1 MKLRFN
7 ALPVALAA
15 LIAAGGAQA
24 LMQIGQQVP
33 SGGNSSVIFVAV
45 DENSNISL
53 AIDLGLTMS
62 AFTNSTTLT
71 SGLTSPIF
79 WDFNANNTNA
89 PTVGVNDWTVA
100 YNRFK
105 NTQSDGDFSWGVF
118 AGDNVL
124 SALITPTNAIP
135 GRGLLATG
143 NPTVEQMLAARSS
156 GPIATAIGNQ
166 NNFIAA
172 SNGLASGNHQQVDN
186 GSNTATAADVA
197 TGSGWFPDI
206 MGEGFNG
213 SLTWSMLL
221 ANRESSAFNWQQLL
235 PPNSTNPIINQ
246 FGNPTTIDSL
256 SPMPINFTFDIAT
269 NQLVLAPVPE
279 PGTYAMLLAGLCA
292 VGFMVRRR
300 KA

>member
-15 LIAAGGAQA
+15 LVAAGGAQA
-24 LMQIGQQVP
+24 RMDNVTPLNF
-33 SGGNSSVIFVAV
+33 GNSSVIFVAL
-45 DENSNISL
+45 DENNNISL
-53 AIDLGLTMS
+53 AIDLGLNMI
-62 AFTNSTTLT
+62 AFTNSNELT

-79 WDFNANNTNA
+79 WDFNANTTNA

-100 YNRFK
+100 YNLFK
-105 NTQSDGDFSWGVF
+105 NTQSGGDFTWGVF
-118 AGDNVL
+118 AGDNI
-124 SALITPTNAIP
+124 SGTSITPTNAIR

-143 NPTVEQMLAARSS
+143 NPTQTQMLAAFASS
-156 GPIATAIGNQ
+156 GTPNAIGNMQ
-166 NNFIAA
+166 QFIPASSNF
-172 SNGLASGNHQQVDN
+172 GNHLPQGLTPGVDN
-186 GSNTATAADVA
+186 GSNTAGPDD
-197 TGSGWFPDI
+197 GSAWLPDL
-206 MGEGFNG
+206 MEDRFGGH
-213 SLTWSMLL
+213 LTWSMLL
-221 ANRESSAFNWQQLL
+221 ANGESSAFHWQQQLVA
-235 PPNSTNPIINQ
+235 NPIINQ

>member
-15 LIAAGGAQA
+15 LVAAGGAQA
-24 LMQIGQQVP
+24 RMDSVTPLNF
-33 SGGNSSVIFVAV
+33 GNSSVIFVAL
-45 DENSNISL
+45 DENNNISL
-53 AIDLGLTMS
+53 AIDLGLNMI
-62 AFTNSTTLT
+62 AFTNSNELT

-79 WDFNANNTNA
+79 WDFNANTTNA
-89 PTVGVNDWTVA
+89 PTVGVNDWTAA

-105 NTQSDGDFSWGVF
+105 DTQSGGDFTWGVF
-118 AGDNVL
+118 AGDNI
-124 SALITPTNAIP
+124 SGTSITPTNAIR

-143 NPTVEQMLAARSS
+143 NPTVEQMLRASTSS
-156 GPIATAIGNQ
+156 PTANAIGNMQ
-166 NNFIAA
+166 QFIPGSMNFGI
-172 SNGLASGNHQQVDN
+172 GNHNQVDN
-186 GSNTATAADVA
+186 GANTATPADDEA
-197 TGSGWFPDI
+197 WLPDL
-206 MGEGFNG
+206 MEDRFGGH
-213 SLTWSMLL
+213 LTWSMLL
-221 ANRESSAFNWQQLL
+221 GNGESSAFNWQQQLQA
-235 PPNSTNPIINQ
+235 NPIINQ
-246 FGNPTTIDSL
+246 FGNPSTIDTL